1 MTLQKALKEL
11 LIKRPFYGLFMLNLR
26 KEIVSGDHP
35 VKTAAVGPNGI
46 NFTLYV
52 NEDFWKTLNDNEKLD
67 ILSHEVDF
75 GLLV

>member
-11 LIKRPFYGLFMLNLR
+11 LIKSPFYGLFMLNLR
-26 KEIVSGDHP
+26 KEIVSGDHQ

-52 NEDFWKTLNDNEKLD
+52 NEDFWKTLNDKEKIDVLC
-67 ILSHEVDF
+67 HEI
-75 GLLV
+75 

>member
-11 LIKRPFYGLFMLNLR
+11 LITRPFYGLFMLNLR
-26 KEIVSGDHP
+26 KEIVSGNHE

-52 NEDFWKTLNDNEKLD
+52 NEDFWSQLTDNEQLS
-67 ILSHEVDF
+67 ILCHEVDF